1 MIYKIF
7 IFLMIFIIVVDY
19 IIIKKYKN
27 FELNNKINAIIE
39 VIKVSEHDINKI
51 NDMIDLLSVNKKRED
66 ILKKLINVLIK
77 NKENELKTMMV
88 MNIKQD
94 SEITSNIVKKHLR
107 TYKNDLYQYKIY
119 LRDFMKSLNESKEIN
134 IIISQL

>member
-7 IFLMIFIIVVDY
+7 IFLMIFIIVIDY

-77 NKENELKTMMV
+77 NKEKELKTMMV

>member
-1 MIYKIF
+1 
-7 IFLMIFIIVVDY
+7 MIFIIVIDY

-77 NKENELKTMMV
+77 NKEKELKTMMV

>member
-7 IFLMIFIIVVDY
+7 IFLMIFIIVIDY

-77 NKENELKTMMV
+77 NKEKELKTMMV

-119 LRDFMKSLNESKEIN
+119 LRDFVKSLNESKEIN

>member
-1 MIYKIF
+1 
-7 IFLMIFIIVVDY
+7 MIFIIVIDY
-19 IIIKKYKN
+19 IIIKKYKK

-77 NKENELKTMMV
+77 NKEKELKTMMV